1 MRTLGL
7 VNFIYACMWIIYYII
22 TMCLEVYA
30 RRHLFLSLLRVA
42 WIYSLVGGSARA
54 YTLAG
59 SRYRP
64 RIRHTLLK
72 ELWLRAL
79 GQ

>member
-1 MRTLGL
+1 MAWLTSFTH
-7 VNFIYACMWIIYYII
+7 VDYI
-22 TMCLEVYA
+22 LHYNNVSGGVYV
-30 RRHLFLSLLRVA
+30 RRHLFLSLLRVAA